1 MLERQKKTFL
11 LIELLYLLIPISLV
25 FSIALA
31 DFFLSIIVIFFIIYS
46 AKYKI
51 FQYYRNKLFI
61 FFISF
66 CLYLILIS
74 LIKNK
79 EVPLSVLFFFRF
91 GFFSIATWFLL
102 DRNKNLL
109 KNILSSIFISCLI
122 VVLDA
127 FIQLIFGTNILG
139 YEYNFDLQPRLS
151 GFFNDEL
158 ILGSYLSRLSPIVFL
173 NLGLFLNRPKKLT
186 LSFLFF
192 ITFLFIYISVVLA
205 SGERLSLIYLLLSL
219 IMFMVILKSLK
230 IASII
235 LICFLVSFFLISSD
249 SNSRLIKTTILQ
261 LEGSFTTQKDGE
273 ISLKNFSN
281 IPIGHIHHWKSSL
294 LMAKNNIIF
303 GVGPKKFRIEC
314 KNPKYNV
321 PNGCANHPH
330 SLYFQLLG
338 ETGIVGFSF
347 FIIFFVFIISKLVL
361 GLNGDKSFSLDN
373 KIIISNFALFCLF
386 LHYFPFLPNGSFFN
400 NWLNIITF
408 IPMGIYLHA
417 SYNIKN
423 V

>member
-11 LIELLYLLIPISLV
+11 LIELFYLLIPISLV

-31 DFFLSIIVIFFIIYS
+31 DFFLSIIILFFIIYS

-51 FQYYRNKLFI
+51 FQYYRNNLFI

-139 YEYNFDLQPRLS
+139 YEYNFELQPRLS

-173 NLGLFLNRPKKLT
+173 SLGLFFNRTKKST

-219 IMFMVILKSLK
+219 IMFMFILKSLK
-230 IASII
+230 ISSII
-235 LICFLVSFFLISSD
+235 LISFLVSFFLYLS
-249 SNSRLIKTTILQ
+249 
-261 LEGSFTTQKDGE
+261 
-273 ISLKNFSN
+273 
-281 IPIGHIHHWKSSL
+281 
-294 LMAKNNIIF
+294 
-303 GVGPKKFRIEC
+303 
-314 KNPKYNV
+314 
-321 PNGCANHPH
+321 
-330 SLYFQLLG
+330 
-338 ETGIVGFSF
+338 IVT
-347 FIIFFVFIISKLVL
+347 
-361 GLNGDKSFSLDN
+361 LD
-373 KIIISNFALFCLF
+373 
-386 LHYFPFLPNGSFFN
+386 
-400 NWLNIITF
+400 
-408 IPMGIYLHA
+408 
-417 SYNIKN
+417 
-423 V
+423 